1 MKEERAKREVD
12 DKEERVVRKLAVGQH
27 SPIK

>member
-1 MKEERAKREVD
+1 MKEERANREVD
-12 DKEERVVRKLAVGQH
+12 DKEEHVVRKLAVGQR